1 MPPQLDAA
9 ALVQAHQ
16 AGVWRYLRCLGCS
29 AVEAEDLAQETFL
42 AVLRR
47 PFDDFAFASTAG
59 YLRRVA
65 RNLFLK
71 QRARAARG
79 PALAEV
85 EALDATFDRWC
96 GDDGGGRYLEALRAC
111 LATLDAAARSALERH
126 YRDGASRAELA
137 RALRMSEDGIKSM
150 MRRAR
155 ASLRACVER
164 KVQE

>member
-1 MPPQLDAA
+1 MPPQIDAA

-16 AGVWRYLRCLGCS
+16 AGVWRYLRFLGCS
-29 AVEAEDLAQETFL
+29 TAEAEDLAQETFL

-71 QRARAARG
+71 QRARDARA
-79 PALAEV
+79 PVLADV
-85 EALDATFDRWC
+85 EALDAQFDRWC
-96 GDDGGGRYLEALRAC
+96 GDDGGERYLAALRGC
-111 LATLDAAARSALERH
+111 LDALDAPARAALDRH

-137 RALRMSEDGIKSM
+137 RSLAMTEDGIKSM
-150 MRRAR
+150 LRRAR